1 MRYPTF
7 NARFHEEIVVH
18 TDYTRFA
25 LVGAALERLRSEN
38 IIGHLAEV
46 GVYRGEMSRFI
57 HRVAP
62 ERRLYL
68 FDTFEGFPSQDLED
82 LRRNDTRFQDTS
94 VDQVLKT
101 IGDSTNVV
109 IKKGRVPDTLADLGD
124 EKFAFLLLDLDLY
137 NPTLS
142 SLQFFYTRLTTGAYV
157 LVHDYNSPESLG
169 ACKRALDEF
178 LVGRPEKVI
187 DIPDVAGTAVFRKL

>member
-7 NARFHEEIVVH
+7 DLRYHEEIVVH

-25 LVGAALERLRSEN
+25 LVGVALERLRSEK
-38 IIGHLAEV
+38 ISGHLAEV
-46 GVYRGEMSRFI
+46 GVYRGELSRFI
-57 HRVAP
+57 HRVDP
-62 ERRLYL
+62 DRRLYL

-82 LRRNDTRFQDTS
+82 QGRIDTRFQDTS
-94 VDQVLKT
+94 VDQVLRT

-109 IKKGRVPDTLADLGD
+109 IKKGRVPETLADLGA
-124 EKFAFLLLDLDLY
+124 EQFAFLLLDLDLY

-142 SLQFFYTRLTTGAYV
+142 SLQFFYPRLTSGAYV
-157 LVHDYNSPESLG
+157 LVHDYNSPESHG

-178 LVGRPEKVI
+178 IVGKPEKVI
-187 DIPDVAGTAVFRKL
+187 DVPDVAGTAIFRKL